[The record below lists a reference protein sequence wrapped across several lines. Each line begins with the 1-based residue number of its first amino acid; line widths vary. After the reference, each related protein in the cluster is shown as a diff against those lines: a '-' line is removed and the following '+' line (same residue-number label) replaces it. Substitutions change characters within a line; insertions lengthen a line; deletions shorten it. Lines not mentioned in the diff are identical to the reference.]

1 MELQAS
7 RASTVSQR
15 IVLLTPRR
23 RFLANRFG
31 LGYQVPLGLVFLGGP
46 LVDAGHLVR
55 LIDNDLYGWDDARLV
70 AEVARF
76 RPDAVLLGHTGS
88 TAAHPACVATALAL
102 KDALPHLR
110 IAYGGVYPSYAAEAI
125 LRDCPAVDVVVRGE
139 GEATAPDLVGA
150 WDRGRSLA
158 DVEGITWRD
167 GEAIRTNRTGRRSA
181 TWTPTGPA
189 GSWWTGRA
197 TRSSAWAARPG
208 CSSAGAVR

>member
-1 MELQAS
+1 MA
-7 RASTVSQR
+7 QR
-15 IVLLTPRR
+15 IILLTPRR

-46 LVDAGHLVR
+46 LVDAGHVVR
-55 LIDNDLYGWDDARLV
+55 LIDNDLYGWDARRLV

-125 LRDCPAVDVVVRGE
+125 LHDCHAVDVVVRGE
-139 GEATAPDLVGA
+139 GEATAADLVAA
-150 WDRGRSLA
+150 WDGARSLA
-158 DVEGITWRD
+158 EVEGITWRD
-167 GEAIRTNRTGRRSA
+167 GEVIRTNRPRPPIRDLEHGGPPPGSGRGLRGSRRLDL
-181 TWTPTGPA
+181 A
-189 GSWWTGRA
+189 GEMASVETLRQ
-197 TRSSAWAARPG
+197 
-208 CSSAGAVR
+208 VEE